1 VSANP
6 EPRTLARS
14 LRAVLFDLDDTL
26 YAEHQFV
33 DGGFRAAAAFLGP
46 RVGVDPARLAG
57 RLWELHEGHGRGRL
71 FDTLLSEQGVGDDP
85 DLVAACLLA
94 YRTHDPA
101 LRPFDGAFATLDA
114 ARAAGLRTGVV
125 SDGAAGVQRRKLE
138 AIAGLAGRLDVIVL
152 TEELGPGLAKPS
164 PVAFRV
170 ACLVLG
176 ILPAEAVYV
185 GNDPRKDFIGARA
198 AGLAT
203 IRTGRVPD
211 EGGGDL
217 IGIDPSLDADLAID
231 DVPTLAATLVAAAAP
246 GLAPATR

>member
-1 VSANP
+1 
-6 EPRTLARS
+6 
-14 LRAVLFDLDDTL
+14 
-26 YAEHQFV
+26 
-33 DGGFRAAAAFLGP
+33 
-46 RVGVDPARLAG
+46 
-57 RLWELHEGHGRGRL
+57 
-71 FDTLLSEQGVGDDP
+71 VGDDP

-101 LRPFDGAFATLDA
+101 LQPFDGVLGAMDA
-114 ARAAGLRTGVV
+114 ARAAGLRTGVL

-138 AIAGLAGRLDVIVL
+138 GIAGLAGRLDVVVF
-152 TEELGPGLAKPS
+152 TDELGPGLAKPS
-164 PVAFRV
+164 PVGFRV